1 MLPLNSSQSAAVWS
15 CRSFSHGLVEVTRA
29 LCMDCFVSLCLFLHL
44 LCFTCSCGLRL
55 SPGLNSVCLIW
66 LLISHVTWN
75 MFVFIHSFIHLF
87 ITLKTQHVWVWPP
100 SYTAEMLTAWE
111 LVCFLITSGAAL
123 KSRLQ
128 SKGDPAFTIWAPQL
142 RRDLPEEI
150 LPPNSVASFKS
161 LVKAHFSEP
170 AFM

>member
-29 LCMDCFVSLCLFLHL
+29 LCMDCFVSLCLFFIHL

-66 LLISHVTWN
+66 LSPETCSYS
-75 MFVFIHSFIHLF
+75 FIHSF

-111 LVCFLITSGAAL
+111 WVCFLRTSCAAL

-142 RRDLPEEI
+142 FRDLPEEI
-150 LPPNSVASFKS
+150 LPPNSVASFKP